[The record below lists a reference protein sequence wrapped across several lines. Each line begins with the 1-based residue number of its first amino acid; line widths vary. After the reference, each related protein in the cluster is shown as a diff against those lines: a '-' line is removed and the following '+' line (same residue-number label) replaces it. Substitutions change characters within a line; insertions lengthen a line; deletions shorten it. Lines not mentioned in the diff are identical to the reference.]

1 MKKRVLLATIALVSL
16 IGAFAQFQEVLP
28 LTVQRFLDER
38 TDRER
43 LMSLHNGEDISE
55 MFSSQFAPP
64 YLVDGVEVVDAF
76 IDIENKEAIKALKAN
91 GIIVNCDFD
100 DFVTAQVPVSML
112 PRVTR
117 IAGVTNIELSRIMEL
132 CTDTT
137 LRVTHAGQV
146 INGLDY
152 GLPQGYDGT
161 GVIVGI
167 IDTGF
172 DYQHMAFRCNNDTSK
187 TRIVRVYDPNNTTG
201 HVAQVG
207 TNVLPGSVFMGEQI
221 DTMTTDYPDAHGTH
235 TASIAAGMHVGG
247 YGGMAPGADIVLCSS
262 RNLNI
267 GISETEVAN
276 CIKYIYAYAD
286 SVGKPCVIS
295 VSVSTLQGPH
305 DGTDRISKA
314 VANATGPGRI
324 FVIAAGNNAERSL
337 YCSGPTTST
346 RQFNMLIGQQCDNA
360 DDSYF
365 YKNFWFDTWVRAK
378 SVRPALKYHIFDK
391 RTHRIV
397 WQSNLVPLY
406 TRIDWSE
413 ISSYFYPDLTFDSV
427 GYLSAIVSLSPSTKY
442 EIQCYLHNLKCR
454 DISYDNTGRIV
465 SRYAIGVSIF
475 PPSSVNPNQTDS
487 CYLDSWMCTGKRIF
501 FTDSV
506 YVDEVNASGDMVT
519 KAIGNFYSW
528 PNDYSSIG
536 TYAVHDSV
544 ISAGAYSGRNS
555 YYSILKGSVIVN
567 DSYTIGQYYMYS
579 SYQANGY
586 GPTGVAL
593 PTVAAPGVLVV
604 AAGSRYSFFGID
616 WHISRSYDFGGST
629 WGVLTGTSM
638 AAPTVAGIIAQWLQ
652 IEPTLSPS
660 QVKNVIAETAIKDR
674 FTQNPYTG
682 MRFGP
687 NGKIDALAGA
697 RYLISLK
704 PQPEPML
711 GDVNDDGIINIT
723 DVTRLTNYLLNTLLE
738 DGTYQPNEEYP
749 INEANADYNQDGSIN
764 VTDLVR
770 LINHVLNVIDDD
782 E

>member
-221 DTMTTDYPDAHGTH
+221 DTMTTDNPDAHGTH

-295 VSVSTLQGPH
+295 VSVSTLQGPQP
-305 DGTDRISKA
+305 TAFPRLLPMLR
-314 VANATGPGRI
+314 VL
-324 FVIAAGNNAERSL
+324 AASL
-337 YCSGPTTST
+337 SLLPEITPSAHC
-346 RQFNMLIGQQCDNA
+346 
-360 DDSYF
+360 
-365 YKNFWFDTWVRAK
+365 
-378 SVRPALKYHIFDK
+378 
-391 RTHRIV
+391 IV
-397 WQSNLVPLY
+397 LVPRHPPGNS
-406 TRIDWSE
+406 TC
-413 ISSYFYPDLTFDSV
+413 SSAS
-427 GYLSAIVSLSPSTKY
+427 SAIMPMT
-442 EIQCYLHNLKCR
+442 H
-454 DISYDNTGRIV
+454 T
-465 SRYAIGVSIF
+465 SIR
-475 PPSSVNPNQTDS
+475 T
-487 CYLDSWMCTGKRIF
+487 
-501 FTDSV
+501 
-506 YVDEVNASGDMVT
+506 SG
-519 KAIGNFYSW
+519 
-528 PNDYSSIG
+528 
-536 TYAVHDSV
+536 
-544 ISAGAYSGRNS
+544 
-555 YYSILKGSVIVN
+555 
-567 DSYTIGQYYMYS
+567 
-579 SYQANGY
+579 
-586 GPTGVAL
+586 
-593 PTVAAPGVLVV
+593 
-604 AAGSRYSFFGID
+604 
-616 WHISRSYDFGGST
+616 
-629 WGVLTGTSM
+629 LT
-638 AAPTVAGIIAQWLQ
+638 
-652 IEPTLSPS
+652 
-660 QVKNVIAETAIKDR
+660 
-674 FTQNPYTG
+674 
-682 MRFGP
+682 
-687 NGKIDALAGA
+687 
-697 RYLISLK
+697 
-704 PQPEPML
+704 L
-711 GDVNDDGIINIT
+711 G
-723 DVTRLTNYLLNTLLE
+723 
-738 DGTYQPNEEYP
+738 
-749 INEANADYNQDGSIN
+749 
-764 VTDLVR
+764 
-770 LINHVLNVIDDD
+770 
-782 E
+782 